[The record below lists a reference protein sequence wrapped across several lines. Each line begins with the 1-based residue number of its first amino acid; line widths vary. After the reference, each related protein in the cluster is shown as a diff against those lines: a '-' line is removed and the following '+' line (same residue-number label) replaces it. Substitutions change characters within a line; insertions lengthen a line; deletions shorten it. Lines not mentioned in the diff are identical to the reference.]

1 MDKKFQPCRVC
12 FARLFY
18 GKNAK
23 NKNNF
28 AFEKVIDK
36 FDGFCYNNFRSLKR
50 NCLKQKRRFFS

>member
-12 FARLFY
+12 FARFFY
-18 GKNAK
+18 GENAK

-36 FDGFCYNNFRSLKR
+36 FDEFCYNNFRNLKR